1 MSSLDPSPPLRR
13 TSSSVFD
20 PPHPSLRI
28 QPVIVEPKPSREF
41 KAQDTLSP
49 TILLNPSFGNLS
61 LGGGESSTKG
71 RRELVDLSSEEVE
84 REGEAYSEREVREER
99 REFEELA

>member
-1 MSSLDPSPPLRR
+1 M
-13 TSSSVFD
+13 
-20 PPHPSLRI
+20 
-28 QPVIVEPKPSREF
+28 
-41 KAQDTLSP
+41 
-49 TILLNPSFGNLS
+49 LNPSFGNLS